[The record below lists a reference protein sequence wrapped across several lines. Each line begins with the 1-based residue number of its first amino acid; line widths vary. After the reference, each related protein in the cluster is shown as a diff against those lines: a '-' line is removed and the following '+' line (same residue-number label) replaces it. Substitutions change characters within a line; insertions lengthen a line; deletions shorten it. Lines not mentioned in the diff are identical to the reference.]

1 MCFKPSTVGVSMWL
15 LCSSLYS
22 LHVEFC
28 CTTLMDQKSWDEKK
42 VRRNGSREE
51 GGGNERDGGNILKF
65 TEKRVKA
72 S

>member
-1 MCFKPSTVGVSMWL
+1 
-15 LCSSLYS
+15 
-22 LHVEFC
+22 
-28 CTTLMDQKSWDEKK
+28 MDQKSWDEKK